1 MAPRTPLR
9 SSILPSVERF
19 AGFADTYDECRPAA
33 PDVLGDILCGYA
45 KTTAPSVVVDIG
57 CGTGLSTRYWADR
70 AVQVIGVDPAAEML
84 EKAKERTVAG
94 NVYYVAG
101 LGERTGLEGGR
112 AGIVTYSNCLHWM
125 EPEPTLAEAV
135 RLLRR
140 GGVFAAYYHDQYPMT
155 SAWEADRMYRA
166 LRERAISLDAER
178 GITARARKWD
188 RMEHLPRMRASGC
201 FRHLRE
207 LSVHH
212 VEEGN
217 AEGLVGL
224 VMSDGFVRGLMKA
237 GVSEDDLGLPMFKTE
252 MRRILGDEL
261 RPWYW
266 TVYLWI
272 GVV

>member
-1 MAPRTPLR
+1 MR
-9 SSILPSVERF
+9 S
-19 AGFADTYDECRPAA
+19 
-33 PDVLGDILCGYA
+33 
-45 KTTAPSVVVDIG
+45 
-57 CGTGLSTRYWADR
+57 GLSTRYWADR
-70 AVQVIGVDPAAEML
+70 AVQVIGVDPSAEML

-94 NVYYVAG
+94 DVYYVAG

-112 AGIVTYSNCLHWM
+112 AGIVTYLNCLHWM

-155 SAWEADRMYRA
+155 SAREADRMYRA

-217 AEGLVGL
+217 AERLIGLA
-224 VMSDGFVRGLMKA
+224 MSDGFVRGLMKA
-237 GVSEDDLGLPMFKTE
+237 GVGEDELGLSRFRSE
-252 MRRILGDEL
+252 ASGILGEKPQ
-261 RPWYW
+261 PWFW
-266 TVYLWI
+266 TISLWI
-272 GVV
+272 GVA